1 MYKHVC
7 VLICVEVLAHFHSTV
22 PGVCLY
28 SIVIIVSGYTSENDP
43 HSYLTEAVTN
53 KAQKKIPSLQRN
65 SNLWPLRHWC
75 NAQLPTELWSLIGSR
90 SSASSI
96 ALITVEPAVQRFACE
111 SAWKWGVWVMINS
124 ESSEIKQIV
133 RGNIPP
139 NAYFFWKRAC
149 SNVQWCLPSPN
160 KVLDKD

>member
-53 KAQKKIPSLQRN
+53 KTQKKIPSLQRN
-65 SNLWPLRHWC
+65 LNL
-75 NAQLPTELWSLIGSR
+75 
-90 SSASSI
+90 
-96 ALITVEPAVQRFACE
+96 
-111 SAWKWGVWVMINS
+111 
-124 ESSEIKQIV
+124 
-133 RGNIPP
+133 
-139 NAYFFWKRAC
+139 
-149 SNVQWCLPSPN
+149 
-160 KVLDKD
+160 